1 MSSSQDIVCRYAA
14 PVLAVCGHSG
24 SGKTTLLEAAIP
36 RLLQRGLAVAVVKH
50 DAHGFAVDRPGKD
63 SDRLFRAGATVSLRG
78 PEEQFERRASALS
91 LEVTLA
97 RLACDHDLLL
107 VEGHKQTPL
116 PKFWLA
122 HPERPEPPEGVAGI
136 VSTLAWCPE
145 PDSSS
150 RLGAFLQYIEHW
162 LPTAW
167 QARTLHCGLLLGG
180 RSTRMGRPK
189 QSVHFGERTLGE
201 VALQALSDARSKAH
215 IRPPFVGFPPMAVN
229 AAGLPIASVGA
240 SPAESS
246 SEPFSCEPGV
256 VLLGA
261 GPFPE
266 GPKAWLRLPDPPEFG
281 GPGAGLIAAHRWA
294 PEAAWIVAA
303 CDHPWLRAEHIEWL
317 AAQRQ
322 PGRWAVVPR
331 QRDGHPCPTL
341 ALYEPQALE
350 AVERR
355 ARADRVRRA
364 DPSAVLD
371 LPRTAVVEPP
381 AELADGWTNVNTPEQ
396 LRAEEERLASRNP
409 ERAGKTEREGNSE
422 REGKPR

>member
-1 MSSSQDIVCRYAA
+1 MSSDQESVCTCAA
-14 PVLAVCGHSG
+14 PVLAVCGYSG
-24 SGKTTLLEAAIP
+24 SGKTTLLEAVIA
-36 RLLQRGLAVAVVKH
+36 RLAQRGLAVAVVKH
-50 DAHGFAVDRPGKD
+50 DAHGFEVDRPGKD

-78 PEEQFERRASALS
+78 PAEQFERRAQPLS

-97 RLACDHDLLL
+97 HLACDHDLVL

-116 PKFWLA
+116 SKFWLA
-122 HPERPEPPEGVAGI
+122 HPEHPEQPEGVSGV
-136 VSTLAWCPE
+136 VSALAWNAE
-145 PDSSS
+145 AGSSA
-150 RLGAFLQYIEHW
+150 RTAAFLDYLDRW
-162 LPTAW
+162 LPEAW
-167 QARTLHCGLLLGG
+167 RVRPLHRGLLLGG
-180 RSTRMGRPK
+180 KSTRMGQPK
-189 QSVHFGERTLGE
+189 QNLLFGNRTLGQIALDALHA
-201 VALQALSDARSKAH
+201 VAPSAD
-215 IRPPFVGFPPMAVN
+215 
-229 AAGLPIASVGA
+229 
-240 SPAESS
+240 
-246 SEPFSCEPGV
+246 PGI

-261 GPFPE
+261 GPVPE
-266 GPKAWLRLPDPPEFG
+266 TPHAWLRLPDPPEFG
-281 GPGAGLIAAHRWA
+281 GPGAGMVAAHRWA

-350 AVERR
+350 AIERR
-355 ARADRVRRA
+355 ARADVVRRA

-371 LPRTAVVEPP
+371 LPRTWVVEPP

-396 LRAEEERLASRNP
+396 LRAEAERLPPQHAKKG
-409 ERAGKTEREGNSE
+409 RAGDPASHPE